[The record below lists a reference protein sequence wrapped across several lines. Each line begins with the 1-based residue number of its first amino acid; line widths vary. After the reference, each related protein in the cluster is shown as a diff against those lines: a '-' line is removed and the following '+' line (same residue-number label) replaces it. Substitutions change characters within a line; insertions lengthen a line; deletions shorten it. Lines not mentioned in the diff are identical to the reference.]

1 MVESRHSDDVL
12 QLGHHGHHSDSVMRS
27 QHDQI
32 TKQMQQLTAFDV
44 QGPEFESRR
53 LMRKIFVVA
62 DEEQ

>member
-1 MVESRHSDDVL
+1 
-12 QLGHHGHHSDSVMRS
+12 MRS

-44 QGPEFESRR
+44 QGPDVESRG
-53 LMRKIFVVA
+53 LMRKIFVVVD